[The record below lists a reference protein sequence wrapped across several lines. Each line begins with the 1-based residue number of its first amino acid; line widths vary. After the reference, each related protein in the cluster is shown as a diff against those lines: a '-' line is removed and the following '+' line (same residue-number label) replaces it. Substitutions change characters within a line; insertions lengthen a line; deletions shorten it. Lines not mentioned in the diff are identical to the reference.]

1 MKKQSVEY
9 WNTVAASSDANAR
22 DAVLCGFRSE
32 RAFDEAGRE
41 DARHLIL
48 PFVSET
54 DTVLDVGCGLGRL
67 LKWAATSCQ
76 RAIGIDV
83 SKEML
88 NKARHRLRGIRN
100 VRLKR
105 LPLTLRF
112 PVPERSIDF
121 AYFYHVSEHLERED
135 TFKILREIRRCLH
148 PMGRA
153 LVQFSLLD
161 HPDNQREFH
170 TGARDGDEEGV
181 RSRFFS
187 ESEADTLLRM
197 VRLFPQIRL
206 YVPGEFVVVVTKS
219 DSRVL
224 GQMPLV
230 QLPAPHFHMDGS
242 DNGRPPNKRLRRT
255 ALTRRR

>member
-9 WNTVAASSDANAR
+9 WNTIAASSDADAR

-41 DARHLIL
+41 DTMHLIL

-67 LKWAATSCQ
+67 LKWAAASCR
-76 RAIGIDV
+76 RAIGVDV

-88 NKARHRLRGIRN
+88 NKARRRLIGLPN
-100 VRLKR
+100 VHLKR
-105 LPLTLRF
+105 LPLTLRI
-112 PVPERSIDF
+112 PVSDRSINF

-148 PMGRA
+148 PTGRA

-161 HPDNQREFH
+161 HPDNQREFR
-170 TGARDGDEEGV
+170 TWARKGDEESV
-181 RSRFFS
+181 RSRFY
-187 ESEADTLLRM
+187 SEAEAHTLLSM
-197 VRLFPQIRL
+197 VGLFPQIRL
-206 YVPGEFVVVVTKS
+206 YVPGEFIVVVTKN

-230 QLPAPHFHMDGS
+230 QLPRAHSSTEGN
-242 DNGRPPNKRLRRT
+242 DNDRPANKRLQRT
-255 ALTRRR
+255 APTRRH